1 MYTTQPLVT
10 NDYIRGLKKSLKKF
24 LSNSPLFIQP
34 IWFNKVVRLQSKTDN
49 ERFWDF
55 ELDEKIPIKNF
66 IATIKNT
73 LRSQYPTI
81 QEEIFTE
88 RNLSVEEIAQRLENG
103 VDFNKVKA
111 TEKQHVSTINYVID
125 KIILHENVAIIV
137 DTSNNKHYK
146 YKSNLPIVFFQ
157 EDLLKN
163 KFTKEELSKK
173 FFKEFKLISR
183 IDGEGEN
190 ENGNN

>member
-103 VDFNKVKA
+103 VDFNKVP
-111 TEKQHVSTINYVID
+111 TYHPVNKQRI
-125 KIILHENVAIIV
+125 K
-137 DTSNNKHYK
+137 
-146 YKSNLPIVFFQ
+146 PI
-157 EDLLKN
+157 
-163 KFTKEELSKK
+163 
-173 FFKEFKLISR
+173 
-183 IDGEGEN
+183 
-190 ENGNN
+190 